1 LENIHIIFI
10 DIDGTLTNNNGTIT
24 DYTKNVLKRATK
36 TGFYVV
42 ICSGRANNDLIEKSK
57 LANAS
62 PITISSN
69 GTLIFDYENNIKIY
83 ESLIDNN
90 FLTKIW
96 DFSLDNNIDL
106 TFNSTYK
113 RFKSVNSRKE
123 AQIISNLYD
132 FNEPITQIVAES
144 NSYKS
149 INLLINFIEKFEN
162 IEHSM
167 LISHNDKNNNTYY
180 ELDIYNKTNNK
191 GNAIQILLKYLNI
204 SKNYSI
210 CFGDGKNDYSMFD
223 ACKYKVAMCNGNEQ
237 LKEMADFVTKFSNN
251 EDGVAKFIEK
261 HLLN

>member
-1 LENIHIIFI
+1 LENIRIIFI
-10 DIDGTLTNNNGTIT
+10 DIDGTLTNNNGVIT
-24 DYTKNVLKRATK
+24 DYTKNVLKKATK

-42 ICSGRANNDLIEKSK
+42 ICSGRSNNDLIEKSK

-69 GTLIFDYENNIKIY
+69 GTLVFDYDNNIKIY
-83 ESLIDNN
+83 ESLIANN
-90 FLTKIW
+90 LLFKIW
-96 DFSLDNNIDL
+96 DFSLANNIDL
-106 TFNSTYK
+106 TFNSTFD
-113 RFKSVNSRKE
+113 RFKSVNSSKD
-123 AQIISNLYD
+123 AKIISTLD
-132 FNEPITQIVAES
+132 GFDEPITQIVAES

-162 IEHSM
+162 LEHSM
-167 LISHNDKNNNTYY
+167 LISHNDKNNNTFY

-210 CFGDGKNDYSMFD
+210 CFGDGENDISMFES
-223 ACKYKVAMCNGNEQ
+223 CKYKVAMSNGNEQ
-237 LKEMADFVTKFSNN
+237 LKEMADFVTEFSNN
-251 EDGVAKFIEK
+251 ENGVAKFIEK